1 MRPLLFLL
9 APLISIGAFYL
20 FGWMAIVGLIL
31 LTASIL
37 AFSSKQISNPP
48 SQMEDSTLSTYGA
61 ATTRVA
67 DI

>member
-9 APLISIGAFYL
+9 APLLSIGVFYL
-20 FGWMAIVGLIL
+20 FGWMAIVGVML
-31 LTASIL
+31 LTACIL
-37 AFSSKQISNPP
+37 AFSSKQVPSPP
-48 SQMEDSTLSTYGA
+48 SQTEDSTLSTYGA